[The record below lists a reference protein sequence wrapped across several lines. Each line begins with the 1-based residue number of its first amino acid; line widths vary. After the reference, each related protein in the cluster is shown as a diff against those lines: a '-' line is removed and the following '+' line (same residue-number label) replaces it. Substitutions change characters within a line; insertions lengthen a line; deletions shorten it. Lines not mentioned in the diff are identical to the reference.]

1 VAAPSWRVAGVDGCR
16 GGWLVA
22 GAAIGAGGALTLE
35 PLLVC
40 SRFEDV
46 LASGFAVVAV
56 DIPIGLPDGPLPR
69 GRVCDRE
76 ARRLLGFPRC
86 TSVFSAPSRP
96 AVAAGSF
103 AEAQARNG
111 GMTLE
116 TFNVCAKVA
125 DVDAALD
132 PAVQERVIEV
142 HPELCFFELNEGRS
156 VVEPKRKAAGRVAR
170 LTLLAGALAG
180 ALPGGLPGFR
190 PRAADALASRPRR
203 AAADDVLDAL
213 AALWTAHRYA
223 EGRAVR
229 VPASPPLDGRGLR
242 MEIWR

>member
-1 VAAPSWRVAGVDGCR
+1 VAARTPRIAGVDGCR

-22 GAAIGAGGALTLE
+22 GAAIGAAGALALE

-40 SRFEDV
+40 SRFEEV
-46 LASGFAVVAV
+46 LASGFTVVAV
-56 DIPIGLPDGPLPR
+56 DIPIGLPDGPLPG

-76 ARRLLGFPRC
+76 ARRLLGFPRS

-96 AVAAGSF
+96 AIAAGSF

-132 PAVQERVIEV
+132 PAVQDRVIEV

-156 VVEPKRKAAGRVAR
+156 VVEPKRKGAGRVAR
-170 LTLLAGALAG
+170 LTLLAGALSG
-180 ALPGGLPGFR
+180 ALSGGLPG
-190 PRAADALASRPRR
+190 AADALASRPRG

-229 VPASPPLDGRGLR
+229 VPASPPSDGRGLR